1 MTRSDFGDIVVFDRT
16 EPCPYLEGEV
26 ARMPMRMPIGRIS
39 LWQTDWRLAAG
50 HRRTG
55 EFIYQTRCP
64 SCNACQPAR
73 VVCNDYVFS
82 KNAKRVLAKNDP
94 LFKQTFSPPSS
105 DTDRI
110 ALFNLHRRDRGLANN
125 DSDIDHEGYE
135 WGFVRSCMNSFEI
148 AYWQEDQLVCVALCD
163 LGKTSLSAVYT
174 FYDPKFADNS
184 IGTYSILKQIQY
196 CQKRGL
202 EHLYL
207 GYYVQDSPHMRYKAR
222 FAPQDRLING
232 QWKRFEKGE

>member
-1 MTRSDFGDIVVFDRT
+1 
-16 EPCPYLEGEV
+16 
-26 ARMPMRMPIGRIS
+26 MRMPIGRVS

-82 KNAKRVLAKNDP
+82 KNAKRVLAKNDRQ
-94 LFKQTFSPPSS
+94 FKQIFSEPRS
-105 DTDRI
+105 DPDRI
-110 ALFNLHRRDRGLANN
+110 ALFNLHRKSRGLANN
-125 DSDIDHEGYE
+125 DSDIDDEGYE

-148 AYWQEDQLVCVALCD
+148 TYWQDEKLVCVALCD

-174 FYDPKFADNS
+174 FYDPGFADNS
-184 IGTYSILKQIQY
+184 IGTYSVLKQIQY

-207 GYYVQDSPHMRYKAR
+207 GYYVEDSPHMKYKAR

-232 QWKRFEKGE
+232 QWKRFEKGA

>member
-1 MTRSDFGDIVVFDRT
+1 
-16 EPCPYLEGEV
+16 
-26 ARMPMRMPIGRIS
+26 MRMPIGRVS

-82 KNAKRVLAKNDP
+82 KNAKRVLTKNDR
-94 LFKQTFSPPSS
+94 LFKQTFSPPRS
-105 DTDRI
+105 DSERI
-110 ALFNLHRRDRGLANN
+110 ALFNLHRRSRGLANN
-125 DSDIDHEGYE
+125 DSDIDHEGYQ

-148 AYWQEDQLVCVALCD
+148 TYWLDEKLVCVALCD

-174 FYDPKFADNS
+174 FYDPGFADNS
-184 IGTYSILKQIQY
+184 IGTYSVLKQIQY

-207 GYYVQDSPHMRYKAR
+207 GYYVEDSPHMRYKAR
-222 FAPQDRLING
+222 FAPQERLING
-232 QWKRFEKGE
+232 EWKRFEKGE

>member
-16 EPCPYLEGEV
+16 EPCPYLDGEV

-82 KNAKRVLAKNDP
+82 KNAKRVLSKNDR
-94 LFKQTFSPPSS
+94 LFKQTFTQPCS
-105 DTDRI
+105 DPNRI
-110 ALFNLHRRDRGLANN
+110 ALFNLHRRSRGLANN

-148 AYWQEDQLVCVALCD
+148 AYWRDEKLVCVALCD

-174 FYDPKFADNS
+174 FYDPGFADNS
-184 IGTYSILKQIQY
+184 IGTYSVLKQIQY

-207 GYYVQDSPHMRYKAR
+207 GYYVAESPHMRYKAR
-222 FAPQDRLING
+222 FAPQERLING
-232 QWKRFEKGE
+232 NWKRFEKGE